1 MITVGLDFDNNLISY
16 DDLFHK
22 VALEKK
28 LIPINF
34 PKQKVQIRDYLRS
47 KNLDDKFT
55 TIQAEVY
62 GNRILEAEPSKGVI
76 KALLE
81 LRQKNV
87 GMYIVSHKTQ
97 YPYKGPKYNLHES
110 AIKWLEKNNFF
121 DSSGLKFTREDVF
134 FEVSK
139 LKKVNKIHDLECTHF
154 IDDLPEI
161 LELINSDCSKILYNP
176 FNKEIKKNRYL
187 NLKKWDDLKNL
198 IKIDY
203 D

>member
-16 DDLFHK
+16 DELFHK

-28 LIPINF
+28 LIPFNF
-34 PKQKVQIRDYLRS
+34 PKQKVQIRDYLRN

-87 GMYIVSHKTQ
+87 GMYIISHKTQ

-110 AIKWLEKNNFF
+110 ATKWLEKNNFF